1 MPAADFDELEA
12 RLRAV
17 RGLIGVDP
25 THVPPDVPPHVP
37 PDVPPHVPPDV
48 PPHAPAVSGPSHRPE
63 TTLRVPRIGW
73 DLVLLAGAWAGLLSV
88 IIALLV

>member
-25 THVPPDVPPHVP
+25 THVP